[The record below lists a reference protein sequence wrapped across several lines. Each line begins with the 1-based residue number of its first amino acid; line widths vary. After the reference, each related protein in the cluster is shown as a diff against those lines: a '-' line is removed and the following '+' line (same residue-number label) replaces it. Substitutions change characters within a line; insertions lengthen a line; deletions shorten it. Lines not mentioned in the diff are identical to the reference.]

1 MTQERIYLKFILI
14 LRERTED
21 MKNILVIFNLMLVTS
36 ASTAAAECGFSKL
49 NIEKTSLRTRLNR
62 KTLKQHNVHWH

>member
-1 MTQERIYLKFILI
+1 MAAIQNICQIISDTRKNLFEIQLI
-14 LRERTED
+14 LREGTED

-49 NIEKTSLRTRLNR
+49 NI
-62 KTLKQHNVHWH
+62 